1 MSKRLSS
8 VRLSAVANGD
18 SKAPCY
24 ISGLSDAE
32 KKAKQAVVFDQ
43 AISEIAKVHWKD
55 ASFDA
60 FPVIPVPVKS
70 KFNQSN
76 SDHDIVSQFLKAPLK
91 QVRDDTHK
99 MLLEEYQFLLGHVRR
114 HHNEVI
120 ILKCVNTEREDE
132 LEIVEEART
141 TSANLEMDTGSED
154 ELENEECKGQ
164 DIDTCIM
171 CGLTES
177 DDEEADVCIGYINHV
192 SFYTT
197 HMQKLMKFSCAQNV
211 LSKSQD

>member
-1 MSKRLSS
+1 MEIARLH
-8 VRLSAVANGD
+8 VI
-18 SKAPCY
+18 Y

-70 KFNQSN
+70 KCNQSN

-120 ILKCVNTEREDE
+120 MLKCVNTKCDYCTQHPVQAIEAFSFLRERSMKIFYP
-132 LEIVEEART
+132 LP
-141 TSANLEMDTGSED
+141 TS
-154 ELENEECKGQ
+154 
-164 DIDTCIM
+164 
-171 CGLTES
+171 
-177 DDEEADVCIGYINHV
+177 
-192 SFYTT
+192 
-197 HMQKLMKFSCAQNV
+197 
-211 LSKSQD
+211 